1 MASVHHS
8 GGSGASARR
17 PRGPRVE
24 CARRPALAE
33 AAQPAQSSASWI
45 ATSVRS
51 HDITVFLRQLIM
63 LLEAGTPLLKSL
75 KTLAVR
81 SQSGGLRNLVSD
93 IASHVENGNALWQ
106 AFERHS
112 RYFDPVFVNLVKASE
127 ASGTLITVLRR
138 LVEYR
143 EQREVMRKRVIGA
156 MFYPVVLLIACLGV
170 IVLIARVVIPGFM
183 ELFQRLDVELPAF
196 TENFIAVIDFVGAW
210 WWLGLLILAGLIVL
224 YKLAVL
230 NPLYR
235 LYADRLKLRLPLI
248 GSILRKSG
256 VAEFTNSL
264 ALLLKSGMSMMATL
278 DLVRHALRNQA
289 FAHIVQQMR
298 DSVEEGGGLEQPLRQ
313 NASVFPPVV
322 ADMLVTGEESGQL
335 DDIARQIARTYEEEV
350 NIEINTLGDALV
362 PIIVIFIA
370 VVVLILALAL
380 FRPLIDMVEQL
391 SAGAGF

>member
-1 MASVHHS
+1 MASVNHPS
-8 GGSGASARR
+8 AGGASTGR
-17 PRGPRVE
+17 PHGLRIER
-24 CARRPALAE
+24 ARRPALAE
-33 AAQPAQSSASWI
+33 AAQEPSSSVSWI

-81 SQSGGLRNLVSD
+81 SQSAGLRNLVSD

-112 RYFDPVFVNLVKASE
+112 RYFDPVFVNLIKASE

-143 EQREVMRKRVIGA
+143 EQREIMRKRVVSA

-170 IVLIARVVIPGFM
+170 LVLIARVVIPGFV
-183 ELFQRLDVELPAF
+183 ELFQRLDVELPQF
-196 TENFIAVIDFVGAW
+196 TENFIAAIDFVGAW
-210 WWLGLLILAGLIVL
+210 WWVGLLILAGVIAL

-235 LYADRLKLRLPLI
+235 LYADRLKLKLPLV

-278 DLVRHALRNQA
+278 DLVRHTLRNHA

-298 DSVEEGGGLEQPLRQ
+298 DSVEEGGGLEKPLRQ
-313 NASVFPPVV
+313 NAAVFPPVV

-335 DDIARQIARTYEEEV
+335 DDIARQIAQTYEEEV

-370 VVVLILALAL
+370 IVVLILALAL
-380 FRPLIDMVEQL
+380 FRPLIDMVDQL